1 MFNWS
6 EVHLYRSN
14 FLQNP
19 YFKREI
25 SSNFGVFSEY
35 MNVEEMCGINTGESK
50 PEYYFLRNYFT
61 PKFCESRGS

>member
-1 MFNWS
+1 VNLRFF
-6 EVHLYRSN
+6 EKDRT
-14 FLQNP
+14 
-19 YFKREI
+19 KREI
-25 SSNFGVFSEY
+25 SSNFRVFSEY